1 MLVQS
6 LVLLPLLPFTNF
18 VDSIFIKKESDG
30 KTLKVHFNL
39 DKTSEYHF
47 GKDVHYLTPRRST
60 VERGF
65 GRKDAIDLPLFP
77 KAQGCRKK
85 EAPQLRQLF
94 KFSSFGFPP
103 LIRTDA
109 TFDWRAGDLIF
120 ESAR

>member
-94 KFSSFGFPP
+94 KFSSFGFP
-103 LIRTDA
+103 L
-109 TFDWRAGDLIF
+109 
-120 ESAR
+120 SH